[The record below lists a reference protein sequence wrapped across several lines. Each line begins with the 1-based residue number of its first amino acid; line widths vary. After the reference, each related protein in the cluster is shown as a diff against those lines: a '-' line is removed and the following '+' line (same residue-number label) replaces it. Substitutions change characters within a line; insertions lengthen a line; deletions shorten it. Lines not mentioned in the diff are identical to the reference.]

1 MARLSKGQKA
11 LLGQVMHENLC
22 EAAMRVITEYGV
34 DNMTM
39 DKIAEAAG
47 VAKGTIYN
55 YFKNKDELLSRTE
68 SAILDPMV
76 KKINALAAADSG
88 PLAKLREIAG
98 LILEHFSRYRKVLV
112 LLHES
117 KISGILGDRERF
129 EKREK
134 VIAAIEKI
142 ITPAMQCG
150 ELRSFS
156 PRIVA
161 EIFIGMIMSINI
173 SKILSGDERP
183 LQQDLDTV
191 MAIFTQGVQ
200 AGEESAHEY

>member
-1 MARLSKGQKA
+1 MPRLSIKRKA
-11 LLGQVMHENLC
+11 LLDQVMHDNLC
-22 EAAMRVITEYGV
+22 EAAMRVITECGV

-39 DKIAEAAG
+39 DKVAEAAG

-55 YFKNKDELLSRTE
+55 YFKNKDELLAKTE
-68 SAILDPMV
+68 NAIFDPMV
-76 KKINALAAADSG
+76 KRIKVIIAADSA
-88 PLAKLREIAG
+88 PLSKLREIAG
-98 LILEHFSRYRKVLV
+98 VILEHFSRYKKVLV

-117 KISGILGDRERF
+117 RISGILGNRERF

-134 VIAAIEKI
+134 IISIIAGI

-150 ELRSFS
+150 ELRSFN

-173 SKILSGDERP
+173 SKVISGEERSR
-183 LQQDLDTV
+183 QEDLDTV
-191 MAIFTQGVQ
+191 MGIFAQGMRTK
-200 AGEESAHEY
+200 EESVNEY